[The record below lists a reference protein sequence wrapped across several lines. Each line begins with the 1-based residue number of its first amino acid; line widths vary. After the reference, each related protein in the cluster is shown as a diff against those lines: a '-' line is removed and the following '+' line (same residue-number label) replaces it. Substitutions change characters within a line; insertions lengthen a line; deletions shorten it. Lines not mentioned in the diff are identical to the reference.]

1 MRSIVLACLFA
12 VLAACT
18 APPPEGL
25 KAGADAES
33 QLASPPSLVHT
44 LNDPP
49 PQQPQPPGTQPPR
62 VTEAGQEAAACA
74 ARGGNYQPVCLMGRP
89 MCVLPHADA
98 GKSCTDS
105 SQCEGRCVVE
115 NGADPGKQVTGVCS
129 RNNNPC
135 GCFTLVQNGV
145 SQPTLCA
152 D

>member
-1 MRSIVLACLFA
+1 MRSTIIVCVLA
-12 VLAACT
+12 VLAACA

-25 KAGADAES
+25 KAGADADS
-33 QLASPPSLVHT
+33 PLAAPPSLVQT
-44 LNDPP
+44 LNDPV
-49 PQQPQPPGTQPPR
+49 PQPPGAQPPR
-62 VTEAGQEAAACA
+62 ANESGQEAQACA

-98 GKSCTDS
+98 GRSCTDS
-105 SQCEGRCVVE
+105 SQCEGRCVAE
-115 NGADPGKQVTGVCS
+115 NGADPGKQVAGVCS
-129 RNNNPC
+129 RDNNPC